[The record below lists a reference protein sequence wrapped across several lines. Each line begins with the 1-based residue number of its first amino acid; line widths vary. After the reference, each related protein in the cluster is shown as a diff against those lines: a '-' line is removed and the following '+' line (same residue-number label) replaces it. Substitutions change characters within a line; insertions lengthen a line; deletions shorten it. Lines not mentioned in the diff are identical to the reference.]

1 MSSHDRLKKLNSGGY
16 KFENPYVEDIREAQ
30 SKKTPTQPARPEPKE
45 KGIIDY
51 EGHVMGRMRVMQ
63 DEIDNLRMDV
73 LTLLQIIQEDYP
85 DMSIS
90 VARQKYYDFRAGAA
104 HVSNRIIN
112 KLDSINESEFKI
124 NDKQA

>member
-1 MSSHDRLKKLNSGGY
+1 MSNHDRLKKLNSGGY

-30 SKKTPTQPARPEPKE
+30 SKKNVQPTRPEPKE

-51 EGHVMGRMRVMQ
+51 EGHTFGRMRVMQ

-85 DMSIS
+85 DMSIA
-90 VARQKYYDFRAGAA
+90 VARQKYFDFRAGAA
-104 HVSNRIIN
+104 HVSNRIVN
-112 KLDSINESEFKI
+112 KLDSINNNEFKI
-124 NDKQA
+124 NDK